1 MSPSFHTGH
10 HCDIIVRRLA
20 KKVKN
25 FISRFTIIKIM
36 ITVHFTLILFGFT
49 ANFHCQTQLWM
60 VHWVAVVNFRVEYP
74 RFRMVMDL
82 DLNLDGVE

>member
-1 MSPSFHTGH
+1 
-10 HCDIIVRRLA
+10 
-20 KKVKN
+20 
-25 FISRFTIIKIM
+25 M